1 MIEPKDLNDF
11 MKSIGE
17 VQMLRENFAQAYSKS
32 WVNSSDGFIFLTE
45 FKRAIAEA
53 LNECDSVIKKHDCA
67 VFNEEE

>member
-53 LNECDSVIKKHDCA
+53 LNECDKLMEKHDCI
-67 VFNEEE
+67 VFEEE

>member
-17 VQMLRENFAQAYSKS
+17 VRIFREHFVQAYSKS

-45 FKRAIAEA
+45 FKRAIGEA
-53 LNECDSVIKKHDCA
+53 LKECEEVIEKHDCA
-67 VFNEEE
+67 VFNEED